1 METIRTPRRRQVD
14 LIHGPIF
21 KNLFIFAIPIF
32 ISNLFQQLYNAA
44 DAMIVGNVLGDTSLA
59 AVGACG
65 SIYELLVGFGLG
77 IGNGLAIVT
86 ARAYGAEDAA
96 KVKKTVAGSVV
107 IGLAA
112 SAIITVVGLLF
123 CTRCWKCWTPRPRSS
138 TRPTATSSPSP
149 SMWWSCSPITCAR
162 PCCGRW
168 ATV

>member
-44 DAMIVGNVLGDTSLA
+44 DAMIVATFCATPPGGGGRLRLDLRA
-59 AVGACG
+59 AG
-65 SIYELLVGFGLG
+65 GFGLG

-123 CTRCWKCWTPRPRSS
+123 LYPLLEVLDTPPESS
-138 TRPTATSSPSP
+138 TKPTATSSPSP

-162 PCCGRW
+162 RCCARW
-168 ATV
+168 ATA